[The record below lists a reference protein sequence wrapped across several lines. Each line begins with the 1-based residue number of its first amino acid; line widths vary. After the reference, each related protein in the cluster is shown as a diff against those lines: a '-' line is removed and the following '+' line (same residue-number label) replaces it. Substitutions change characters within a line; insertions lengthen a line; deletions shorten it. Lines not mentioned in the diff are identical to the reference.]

1 MWVLFYYLGVILTFM
16 VEVHSVNK
24 VGLDVNGALLVV
36 FAVFFPVFWILV
48 AVDYITRFFD

>member
-16 VEVHSVNK
+16 VEVRSVNEAR
-24 VGLDVNGALLVV
+24 LDVNGALLVV

-48 AVDYITRFFD
+48 AVDYIARLFD